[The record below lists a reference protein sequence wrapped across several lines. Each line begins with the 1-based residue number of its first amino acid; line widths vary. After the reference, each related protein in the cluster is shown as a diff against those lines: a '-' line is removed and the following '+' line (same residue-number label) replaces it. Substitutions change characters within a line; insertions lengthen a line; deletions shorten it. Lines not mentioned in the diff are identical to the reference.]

1 MVQAKLLT
9 VCTACV
15 DDGVDTDGEYTD
27 PAVLVA
33 RESLSSSSAIR
44 ARIAMNSK
52 EDWLLLI
59 EGVERDGAYPPTD
72 EEVSLGAPIA
82 FTPVSR
88 GRIGGVA
95 FGLCTDTSGS

>member
-15 DDGVDTDGEYTD
+15 DAGVDTDGEYTD

-44 ARIAMNSK
+44 ARIAINSK
-52 EDWLLLI
+52 EDWLLLV
-59 EGVERDGAYPPTD
+59 EGVERDDAYPPID
-72 EEVSLGAPIA
+72 EVSPGAPITLA
-82 FTPVSR
+82 PVSR
-88 GRIGGVA
+88 DRIGGVA
-95 FGLCTDTSGS
+95 FSLCTETSGS